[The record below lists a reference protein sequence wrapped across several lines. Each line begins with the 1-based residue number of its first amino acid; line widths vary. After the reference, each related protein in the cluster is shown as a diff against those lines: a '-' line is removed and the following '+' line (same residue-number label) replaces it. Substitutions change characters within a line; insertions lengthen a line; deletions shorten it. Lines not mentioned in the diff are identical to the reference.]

1 MKILAIASSYPYDA
15 FPFSGIFNEK
25 CVQALRQLCDYVE
38 VLAPRPYVPA
48 FLAVT
53 PRWKLYSGIAGYEQR
68 NGIPVNRPPVVQIPG
83 IGGSFW
89 YDRGAFLACGGHAR
103 RLHRTANFDAI
114 VSFDLL
120 GAGGLAWQ
128 IGKDLGIP
136 ACGWAFGSDVRVPAA
151 SSDGRSVA
159 RTLRN
164 LDLIF
169 YQSAE
174 LRQKAAELLDRPA
187 AEMRQE
193 KHVVLPHGIPVPSTL
208 PGPVRR
214 DVIRKRWGVAEDAVV
229 VLSVGRITG
238 QKGSYDLLEAAA
250 HARSLN
256 RGMTFIMVGSMPA
269 FDETETVQKRIASDP
284 RLKDNVKILP
294 PCSPDKIWDVL
305 CGADIFA
312 FASHNEGMPNSLL
325 EAMAAGLPAVAFSI
339 PAVQELDGGT
349 ESLIEIEPFDT
360 GHFGYELATLAASPD
375 KRIYTG
381 ERGRKRVLAQFRIEK
396 NMAQA
401 LGKIGRLV
409 YP

>member
-1 MKILAIASSYPYDA
+1 MKILAIASSYPYA
-15 FPFSGIFNEK
+15 GFPFSGIFNEK
-25 CVQALRQLCDYVE
+25 CVKALQQLCDYIE
-38 VLAPRPYVPA
+38 VLAPRPYVPG

-53 PRWKLYSGIAGYEQR
+53 PRWKLYSRIAGFEDR
-68 NGIPVNRPPVVQIPG
+68 NGISINRPPVFQIPG

-89 YDRGAFLACGGHAR
+89 YDRGAYLACSGHAKKMHGR
-103 RLHRTANFDAI
+103 VNFDAI

-128 IGKDLGIP
+128 IGRDLGIP
-136 ACGWAFGSDVRVPAA
+136 ACGWAFGSDVRVSVS

-174 LRQKAAELLDRPA
+174 LRRKAAQLLDGSA
-187 AEMRQE
+187 GEMQQE
-193 KHVVLPHGIPVPSTL
+193 KHVVLPHGIPVPATF
-208 PGPVRR
+208 PGPES
-214 DVIRKRWGVAEDAVV
+214 RKAMRKSWGVTEDSLV

-250 HARSLN
+250 HALSLN
-256 RGMTFIMVGSMPA
+256 RSMTFLLVGSMPA
-269 FDETETVQKRIASDP
+269 FDETEMVLKRIAADAQ
-284 RLKDNVKILP
+284 LKNNVLILP
-294 PCSPDKIWDVL
+294 PCSPYEIWDVL

-325 EAMAAGLPAVAFSI
+325 EAMAAGLPAVAFDI

-349 ESLIEIEPFDT
+349 SSLSVIESFDA
-360 GHFGYELATLAASPD
+360 GHFGREIADLAASRD
-375 KRIYTG
+375 KRIHAG
-381 ERGRKRVLAQFRIEK
+381 EKGRKRVQQQFRIEK
-396 NMAQA
+396 NMAEA
-401 LGKIGRLV
+401 LAKIEKLV
-409 YP
+409 HR

>member
-1 MKILAIASSYPYDA
+1 MKILAIASSYPYEE

-25 CVQALRQLCDYVE
+25 CVKALQQLCDYVE

-48 FLAVT
+48 FLALK
-53 PRWKLYSGIAGYEQR
+53 PRWKMYSRIAGSENRSGIS
-68 NGIPVNRPPVVQIPG
+68 INRPPVVQIPG
-83 IGGSFW
+83 VGGSFW
-89 YDRGAFLACGGHAR
+89 YDRGAYLACARHVR
-103 RLHRTANFDAI
+103 RLHRAAGFDAI

-136 ACGWAFGSDVRVPAA
+136 ACGWAFGSDVRVAA
-151 SSDGRSVA
+151 SSSDGRSVA
-159 RTLRN
+159 RTIRN

-174 LRQKAAELLDRPA
+174 LRQKAAQLLDRSA
-187 AEMRQE
+187 AEMPPD
-193 KHVVLPHGIPVPSTL
+193 KHVVLSHGIPVPTSL

-214 DVIRKRWGVAEDAVV
+214 DVIRKRWDVAEDAVV

-250 HARSLN
+250 HALSLN
-256 RGMTFIMVGSMPA
+256 RGMTFLLVGSMPA
-269 FDETETVQKRIASDP
+269 FDETDMVQKRIASDP
-284 RLKDNVKILP
+284 RLKDNIKILP
-294 PCSPDKIWDVL
+294 PCSPDEIWDVL

-325 EAMAAGLPAVAFSI
+325 EAMAAGLPAVAFGI

-349 ESLIEIEPFDT
+349 ASLIRTEPFDARQ
-360 GHFGYELATLAASPD
+360 FGQEIAALAASPD
-375 KRIYTG
+375 ERRRTG
-381 ERGRKRVLAQFRIEK
+381 EKGRKRVLEQFHIDK
-396 NMAQA
+396 NMAEA
-401 LGKIGRLV
+401 LVKIEKLV
-409 YP
+409 HI